1 MRSVE
6 RASLSGFLMAIGVF
20 LSQSGD
26 PRDEDSEWV
35 CSLENDGAF
44 WHLWPYFESL
54 HATTGQIVEPYSI
67 GVFTGHTLAPLRET
81 LSAAR
86 QELLLKPPSW
96 EVVTGKQIAP
106 EERVA
111 RAVVSRDGL
120 QSLLDILLKAVED
133 AGATGRCLTFFGD

>member
-1 MRSVE
+1 
-6 RASLSGFLMAIGVF
+6 MAIGVF
-20 LSQSGD
+20 LSHTGD

-54 HATTGQIVEPYSI
+54 YATTGQIIEPYSI
-67 GVFTGHTLAPLRET
+67 GVFTGDTLVPLRET
-81 LSAAR
+81 LSTAR
-86 QELLLKPPSW
+86 QALLQKPQSW
-96 EVVTGKQIAP
+96 EVVTGKQISP
-106 EERVA
+106 DERVV

-120 QSLLDILLKAVED
+120 ESLLDILLKAVGN